1 MPTSARALFSPS
13 AGTRARLLC
22 GLLWLAAWLAP
33 WPATAQQ
40 PPAAASAAAPP
51 AAPGAGGVAPIP
63 VGAIL
68 ARADEDQG
76 LVDRARQLLA
86 APDPTPAL
94 AQALESIA
102 AAVDGKQR
110 ASGGVALSDLP
121 VMRLESLGRHW
132 QFDERRFDAW
142 QARAQR
148 SLSPYGELLAQLAQR
163 RAAWAA
169 TRAEGLLDNLPAV
182 LATRVQAM
190 LDALGA
196 TEAALSNA
204 LDQQVALHQRASELK
219 ARIQAGGAAT
229 EAAIDE
235 IDRRLLRRDVPP
247 LWEEWPALGTPG
259 QAVEQME
266 RSLGIETRFAADY
279 QADASSN
286 VQALRLLE
294 LLLLPLVLWLTWRSR
309 PAARPGDLH
318 VERALRRPV
327 STWLLLSML
336 AVLVLEP
343 DAPLLVAEAALLV
356 ALVPVLRLLPAGVL
370 QALGHWPH
378 VAIGLYLADR
388 LGGLLSGS
396 PGLYR
401 LYLLALTLLALGLTW
416 QMQRAI
422 ARMALA
428 RGAPAASGTPGAPEG
443 RLRQAGHWAG
453 WLVLVLLGISA
464 ACNLGGNVT
473 LSETLTSGVIDS
485 GYFALMLYAAVA
497 ASLGLVHALLRQP
510 ELARRRAVQQHAPQ
524 LLAACRRVLM
534 LVAALGWLAYTME
547 RLRVLRPAQQLGAAV
562 LGVGVEVGEVSIH
575 LGDVLVFVLAV
586 WLAWWA
592 ARGVRGLLREE
603 LHGHARLPRGV
614 GNSIATLSYYGVLVL
629 GFLVALSAAGFKV
642 SQLTLVFGALGV
654 GIGFGLQNVVNH
666 FVSGLVLMFE
676 RPIQPGDI
684 VEAAGISGT
693 VREIGL
699 RATTLRTF
707 EGADVVVPN
716 GVLLGGNLVNWTL
729 FDRSRRIEVPVGVAY
744 GSDPAQVLA
753 LLVETAR
760 GTPGVAS
767 TPEPVAV
774 MTGLG
779 DSALNCALRVWTR
792 DVNDWVAVRS
802 ALLVRVLAALD
813 TAGVA
818 IPFPQREVRLLGTAP
833 VAADGDAPAAR
844 AP

>member
-1 MPTSARALFSPS
+1 MPTSTRAPLPS
-13 AGTRARLLC
+13 FAGSRARLLC

-33 WPATAQQ
+33 WPVAAQAL
-40 PPAAASAAAPP
+40 PAASVPVAPAAA
-51 AAPGAGGVAPIP
+51 GVAPIP

-94 AQALESIA
+94 ARDLERIA

-110 ASGGVALSDLP
+110 AGGGVAMADLP

-132 QFDERRFDAW
+132 RFDERRFDAW

-148 SLSPYGELLAQLAQR
+148 SLAPYGEQLAQLAQR
-163 RAAWAA
+163 RMAWAA

-182 LATRVQAM
+182 LAARVQGM
-190 LDALGA
+190 LDAVDA
-196 TEAALSNA
+196 TEAALSTA

-219 ARIQAGGAAT
+219 ARIQAGSAAT

-247 LWEEWPALGTPG
+247 LWVQWPALGTPG
-259 QAVEQME
+259 QALDQAE
-266 RSLGIETRFAADY
+266 RSLGIETRFAEDY
-279 QADASSN
+279 QADGSSN

-309 PAARPGDLH
+309 PAARPGDQH
-318 VERALRRPV
+318 VERALRRPF

-343 DAPLLVAEAALLV
+343 DAPLLVAEAALLI
-356 ALVPVLRLLPAGVL
+356 ALVPVLRLLPSGVL
-370 QALGHWPH
+370 QALGSWPY
-378 VAIGLYLADR
+378 VAVGLYLADR
-388 LGGLLSGS
+388 VGGVLSAS

-422 ARMALA
+422 ARMA
-428 RGAPAASGTPGAPEG
+428 AAPGAPNAPSA
-443 RLRQAGHWAG
+443 RLRQAGHRAG
-453 WLVLVLLGISA
+453 WVVLVLLGVSA
-464 ACNLGGNVT
+464 ACNIGGNVT
-473 LSETLTSGVIDS
+473 LAETLTSGVIDS
-485 GYFALMLYAAVA
+485 GCFALMLYAAVA
-497 ASLGLVHALLRQP
+497 ASLGLVQALLRQP
-510 ELARRRAVQQHAPQ
+510 EFARRRAVQQHAPQ
-524 LLAACRRVLM
+524 LLAACRRVL
-534 LVAALGWLAYTME
+534 LLAAALGWLAYTME
-547 RLRVLRPAQQLGAAV
+547 RLRVLRPAQQIGAAV
-562 LGVGVEVGEVSIH
+562 LDVGVEVGEVSIH
-575 LGDVLVFVLAV
+575 LGDVLVFALAV

-603 LHGHARLPRGV
+603 LHEHARLPRGV

-684 VEAAGISGT
+684 VDAAGISGS

-699 RATTLRTF
+699 RATTIRTF
-707 EGADVVVPN
+707 EGADVVMPN
-716 GVLLGGNLVNWTL
+716 GLLLGGNLVNWTL

-744 GSDPAQVLA
+744 GADPAQVLA

-767 TPEPVAV
+767 EPAPVAV
-774 MTGLG
+774 MTGYG
-779 DSALNCALRVWTR
+779 DSALNCSLRVWTR
-792 DVNDWVAVRS
+792 DVNDWVTVRS
-802 ALLVRVLAALD
+802 AVLVRVLAALEA
-813 TAGVA
+813 AGVA
-818 IPFPQREVRLLGTAP
+818 IPFPQREVRLLGA
-833 VAADGDAPAAR
+833 APAAADSVPGA
-844 AP
+844 APGAGPA